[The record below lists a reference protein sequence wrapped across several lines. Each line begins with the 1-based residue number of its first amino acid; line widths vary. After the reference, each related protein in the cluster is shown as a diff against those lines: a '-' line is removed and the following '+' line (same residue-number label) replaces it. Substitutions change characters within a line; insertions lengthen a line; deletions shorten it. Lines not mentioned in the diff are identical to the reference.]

1 MEFFAKVWAAMD
13 PYVILLIIMGGYFQR
28 YYWKSETKIGKI
40 FILPAWKTLIVG
52 TLFVIIY
59 TLITKYD
66 GTFAPSYVKQAF
78 LSYVFATSAYE
89 LILGPITHMIEKKFG
104 VERAD
109 GEQPPPKP

>member
-1 MEFFAKVWAAMD
+1 MEFFSKVWAAMD
-13 PYVILLIIMGGYFQR
+13 PIVILLIIMGGYFQR
-28 YYWKSETKIGKI
+28 YYWKQQTKVGRI
-40 FILPAWKTLIVG
+40 FVLPAWKTLIVG

-66 GTFAPSYVKQAF
+66 GTFTPSYVKQAF

-104 VERAD
+104 VD
-109 GEQPPPKP
+109 GTDDQPPKP